1 MTDEDLRMA
10 ADWLARDGANCQLH
24 IDIADEIKKRLA
36 LTRPTSIGDM
46 PVSVDGIDRMDLSI
60 SRLSQAV
67 KSRDAEIDR
76 LNGVLS
82 NAIGRS
88 VEGVLVRVEN
98 GGWRMR
104 IGNETTLLTYR
115 VNVPLGELMV
125 SRRSDYSTA
134 TIRPREIDRD

>member
-24 IDIADEIKKRLA
+24 INIADEIKKRLA

-67 KSRDAEIDR
+67 KSRDAEIDKVR
-76 LNGVLS
+76 GSLS
-82 NAIGRS
+82 DTIARSIGA
-88 VEGVLVRVEN
+88 ELVRVEA
-98 GGWRMR
+98 GGWRR
-104 IGNETTLLTYR
+104 SLGNETTLLTYR
-115 VNVPLGELMV
+115 IAVPM
-125 SRRSDYSTA
+125 A
-134 TIRPREIDRD
+134 TIVSFGCNDYNEVRITPGRIDRD